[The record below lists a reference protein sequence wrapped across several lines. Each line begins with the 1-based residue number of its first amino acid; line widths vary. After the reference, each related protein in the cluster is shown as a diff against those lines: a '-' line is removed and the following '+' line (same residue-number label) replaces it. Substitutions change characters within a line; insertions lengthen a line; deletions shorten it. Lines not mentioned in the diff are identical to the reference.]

1 MLTIPPKGSSAGKE
15 CAARLALVVSPAA
28 ASHRPVPSVE
38 RPTRR
43 ARRLPW
49 GQMLILPCGAT
60 PLPLAGRDNGSLTLV
75 FVPYALRNPV
85 FPRNAGPPFSV
96 RQRKYKNGHS
106 EKVPAR
112 WQTTP
117 QKITFGEKRDGRVRR
132 ADLRLLKHTAAPSV
146 PDSGSYEVRFP
157 DGRES
162 IYFYWDDNPGR
173 RSITMA
179 LSSEEA
185 EQKAKELA
193 RD

>member
-1 MLTIPPKGSSAGKE
+1 MDTAK
-15 CAARLALVVSPAA
+15 R
-28 ASHRPVPSVE
+28 
-38 RPTRR
+38 
-43 ARRLPW
+43 
-49 GQMLILPCGAT
+49 
-60 PLPLAGRDNGSLTLV
+60 
-75 FVPYALRNPV
+75 
-85 FPRNAGPPFSV
+85 FPRDGRPP
-96 RQRKYKNGHS
+96 RK
-106 EKVPAR
+106 E
-112 WQTTP
+112 
-117 QKITFGEKRDGRVRR
+117 ITFGEKRDGRVRR